1 MSKEK
6 IKNIVINLKLLWFE
20 LQIKTQGKYYL
31 PFFQSFNH
39 LLDAVKLF

>member
-6 IKNIVINLKLLWFE
+6 VKNIVINLKLLWFE
-20 LQIKTQGKYYL
+20 LQIKTQGKYCL
-31 PFFQSFNH
+31 PFFQSFNY